1 MNTLLS
7 SSIEVNCP
15 NNGEIHSN
23 LQYSVIDPIGPF
35 AFGFQGW
42 NSIWRKKRSRCV
54 FEVRPS
60 ITGLCV
66 GIQ

>member
-1 MNTLLS
+1 MSTLLS
-7 SSIEVNCP
+7 GSIEVNCP

-23 LQYSVIDPIGPF
+23 LQYSVIDRMGAF
-35 AFGFQGW
+35 AVGFQGW
-42 NSIWRKKRSRCV
+42 NCIWRIKRSRCV

-60 ITGLCV
+60 IIGLFV

>member
-23 LQYSVIDPIGPF
+23 LQHSVIDRMGAF
-35 AFGFQGW
+35 AVGFQGW
-42 NSIWRKKRSRCV
+42 NSIWRIKRSRCV

-60 ITGLCV
+60 IIGLCV